1 MRLWRIVLRHDV
13 NFLCFGLFLGLH
25 CHYIKQSVHVSP
37 PQEEEQRKHKDE
49 QDEDDDDSDDDR
61 HVIILG
67 GRCHSARYKKHN
79 RRREKLDLPVIAN
92 IS

>member
-25 CHYIKQSVHVSP
+25 YHYIKQSVHVSP
-37 PQEEEQRKHKDE
+37 PQEEEQSKHKNE
-49 QDEDDDDSDDDR
+49 QDEDNDDSDDDR

-67 GRCHSARYKKHN
+67 GRRHSARYKN
-79 RRREKLDLPVIAN
+79 TTEGGRN
-92 IS
+92 